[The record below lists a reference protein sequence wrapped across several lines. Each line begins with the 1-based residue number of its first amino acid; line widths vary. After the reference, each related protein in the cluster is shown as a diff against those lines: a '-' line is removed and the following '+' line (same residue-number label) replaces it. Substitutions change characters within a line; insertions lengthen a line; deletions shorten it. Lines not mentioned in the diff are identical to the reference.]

1 MMKKIKVMLAL
12 HLLVFLY
19 SLEAIVSKIASGE
32 AFLSLRFL
40 LLYGLVV
47 LLMGIYAI
55 GWQQVIRRMPLTV
68 AFANKA
74 VTVVWGFI
82 YGILFFQETATP
94 LRIAGL
100 VLVVA
105 GVVLFAFS
113 DESEEKS

>member
-1 MMKKIKVMLAL
+1 MKQT
-12 HLLVFLY
+12 LVFAFLHILLAVY
-19 SLEAIVSKIASGE
+19 SLSSVFSKLAAQE
-32 AFLSLRFL
+32 PFLSVRFCLYYGAVIGL
-40 LLYGLVV
+40 LFL
-47 LLMGIYAI
+47 YAI

-105 GVVLFAFS
+105 GVVLFAFA